1 LKSDIAAVFGSTI
14 AMELLSLGQKKII
27 SMGPAPWNKLLP
39 DLYVSNSIKLK
50 HFLNNMSNFQANKT
64 DIYPWAYYMINFGN
78 DFSILKFEENKH
90 TWVMK

>member
-1 LKSDIAAVFGSTI
+1 MTVANLSNEFGPCFQVKCTPGNRYMIWYDYAV
-14 AMELLSLGQKKII
+14 
-27 SMGPAPWNKLLP
+27 
-39 DLYVSNSIKLK
+39 IKLK